1 MKKKILIGLGFV
13 GTAVL
18 TAIIIFGF
26 SYLKNYQTNLRLE
39 GANMA
44 VQTILSTVEKEG
56 SVTFSGQD
64 PKTGE
69 KKSVKLV
76 LEKPAAENSPAK
88 K

>member
-1 MKKKILIGLGFV
+1 MKKKILLGLGFV

-18 TAIIIFGF
+18 TAIVIFSF
-26 SYLKNYQTNLRLE
+26 SYLKNYQESLRLE

-44 VQTILSTVEKEG
+44 VKSILSVVEKEG
-56 SVTFSGQD
+56 SVTFNGQD

-69 KKSVKLV
+69 KKSVKLI
-76 LEKPAAENSPAK
+76 LEKPAAENPPAK